1 MAPARVHF
9 VTGFPGFI
17 GKRLV
22 RRLAAQHAG
31 SGARLVLLVQPKN
44 ARVAREALAALGVAG
59 EVVEGDVEQMHLGL
73 SGAEFKALARDVTDI
88 WHLAARTLGADRTDL
103 RRVNVDGTR
112 NVLDL
117 AAAARRLR
125 RLNHFSTAYVSGD
138 RVGVILEDELAMGQ
152 RFHNAYEETKFQAE
166 LLVRRAQADLAA
178 TIYRPSIVVGD
189 SRTGEIDRFEGPYA
203 LAILLVAS
211 PLAVPLPLPGD
222 AVAPLNVVPVDFVVD
237 AALAIAENPAGAGR
251 TVHLVD
257 PAPLSARRVYEMIA
271 ARAGK
276 KLPPV
281 SVPARVLQALLQLPL
296 LERLSRAHRPAI
308 EYVNHLA
315 IYNCRT
321 LLELL
326 DGTGIQCPPITSYL
340 DRLIEFVQAT
350 YARRRVKRR
359 GDFAVGDTFRVVRE
373 VDPYRPIYY
382 AAVSGDFNPIHV
394 DPRVGRAA
402 GFQGVILQGMCTYAW
417 LADACAEYLGDPARL
432 RRLSARFSRPLQI
445 HDVVTFEGRCTA
457 IEGGAIRLEI
467 SARNQ
472 AGEDVLK
479 GATADGLVGED

>member
-17 GKRLV
+17 GKRLI
-22 RRLAAQHAG
+22 RRLAEQQGA

-44 ARVAREALAALGVAG
+44 APAARQALADSGVAA

-73 SGAEFKALARDVTDI
+73 SGAEFKALARDVTDV
-88 WHLAARTLGADRTDL
+88 WHLAARTSGAERAEL
-103 RRVNVDGTR
+103 RRVNVEGTR

-222 AVAPLNVVPVDFVVD
+222 AAAPLNVVPVDFVVD
-237 AALAIAENPAGAGR
+237 AVLRIAEDPAGAGR
-251 TVHLVD
+251 TVHIVD

-271 ARAGK
+271 AHAGK
-276 KLPPV
+276 RLPPV
-281 SVPARVLQALLQLPL
+281 SVPARLFHALLQLPL
-296 LERLSRAHRPAI
+296 LERLSRGHRPAI

-315 IYNCRT
+315 IYNCRN

-350 YARRRVKRR
+350 FARRREQELEAEA
-359 GDFAVGDTFRVVRE
+359 D
-373 VDPYRPIYY
+373 DPL
-382 AAVSGDFNPIHV
+382 
-394 DPRVGRAA
+394 DPRPPVA
-402 GFQGVILQGMCTYAW
+402 
-417 LADACAEYLGDPARL
+417 
-432 RRLSARFSRPLQI
+432 
-445 HDVVTFEGRCTA
+445 
-457 IEGGAIRLEI
+457 GGA
-467 SARNQ
+467 
-472 AGEDVLK
+472 
-479 GATADGLVGED
+479 T

>member
-1 MAPARVHF
+1 MSAPDRVQL
-9 VTGFPGFI
+9 VTGYPGFI

-22 RRLAAQHAG
+22 RRLVEEARQDG
-31 SGARLVLLVQPKN
+31 GRLVLLVLARN
-44 ARVAREALAALGVAG
+44 ARAAREDLAALGAETA

-73 SGAEFKALARDVTDI
+73 SGAEFKALARDVTDV
-88 WHLAARTLGADRTDL
+88 WHLAARSQLSEDRAEM
-103 RRVNVDGTR
+103 RRVNVEGTR

-117 AAAARRLR
+117 AFAARRLR

-152 RFHNAYEETKFQAE
+152 RFHNPYEETKFQAE
-166 LLVRRAQADLAA
+166 LLVRRAQAEIPA
-178 TIYRPSIVVGD
+178 TVFRPSIVVGD

-237 AALAIAENPAGAGR
+237 AALSIARNPAGAGR

-257 PAPLSARRVYEMIA
+257 PSPLSARRVYEMIA
-271 ARAGK
+271 ERAGK

-281 SVPARVLQALLQLPL
+281 SVPARVFQALLQLPL
-296 LERLSRAHRPAI
+296 LERLARVHRPAI

-315 IYNCRT
+315 IYNCRN

-326 DGTGIQCPPITSYL
+326 DGTGIHCPPITSYL

-350 YARRRVKRR
+350 FARRREQELEA
-359 GDFAVGDTFRVVRE
+359 DAD
-373 VDPYRPIYY
+373 DPL
-382 AAVSGDFNPIHV
+382 
-394 DPRVGRAA
+394 DPRPAA
-402 GFQGVILQGMCTYAW
+402 
-417 LADACAEYLGDPARL
+417 E
-432 RRLSARFSRPLQI
+432 SAR
-445 HDVVTFEGRCTA
+445 
-457 IEGGAIRLEI
+457 
-467 SARNQ
+467 
-472 AGEDVLK
+472 
-479 GATADGLVGED
+479 